1 MFHIS
6 LNKKCVLLYIIFYT
20 VNFLHRIYAQLFTK
34 YFAKNENAGIF
45 NESSSSKG
53 NTILYDLYPEVITKD
68 PLRNK
73 KKWIRYKITNKKKY
87 YIIIIII
94 LFLKYMTLF

>member
-6 LNKKCVLLYIIFYT
+6 LNKNCVLLYIIFYT

-73 KKWIRYKITNKKKY
+73 KNGFVIKLRIRKN
-87 YIIIIII
+87 II
-94 LFLKYMTLF
+94 LSLLLFYF

>member
-20 VNFLHRIYAQLFTK
+20 VHFLHRKYAQLFTK
-34 YFAKNENAGIF
+34 HFAKNENAGIF

-73 KKWIRYKITNKKKY
+73 KRWIRYKITNKKN
-87 YIIIIII
+87 II
-94 LFLKYMTLF
+94 LSLLLFYF